1 LHVFPRL
8 RGAVF
13 LLLVALL
20 VGGWPWPACADLVR
34 YRIDLGRS
42 ALTFKATSR
51 VVNADGRFHRFGG
64 DVSVDPR
71 DPTTARISITIEAA
85 SIDTANTKRDN
96 HLRSPDFFWVERHP
110 IVMFES
116 VRAARAGDGG
126 LTVVGQLTLRGV
138 TREIS
143 VPTTVSVNADDF
155 VAEGEF
161 ELKRSD
167 YEITYQSLINPV
179 GDVVH
184 VKFHLRGTRS
194 GS

>member
-1 LHVFPRL
+1 LHVPPRL
-8 RGAVF
+8 RRAVF

-20 VGGWPWPACADLVR
+20 VEGWPWPASADVVR
-34 YRIDLGRS
+34 YRIDLARS

-51 VVNADGRFHRFGG
+51 VVNADGRFHKFGG

-71 DPTTARISITIEAA
+71 DPTTARISITIEGA

-96 HLRSPDFFWVERHP
+96 HLRSPDFFWVERYP
-110 IVMFES
+110 VVTFES
-116 VRAARAGDGG
+116 VRAARANGG

-138 TREIS
+138 TREIL
-143 VPTTVSVNADDF
+143 VPTTVSVTADDF

-167 YEITYQSLINPV
+167 YEITYQSVLNPV

-184 VKFHLRGTRS
+184 VKFLFRGTRA

>member
-1 LHVFPRL
+1 VPL
-8 RGAVF
+8 RVRRTPVVLF
-13 LLLVALL
+13 IALL
-20 VGGWPWPACADLVR
+20 IGGWPRPAGADLVR
-34 YRIDLGRS
+34 YRIDLAQS
-42 ALTFKATSR
+42 ALTFKATSW

-71 DPTTARISITIEAA
+71 DPTTARISIRIEAA

-110 IVMFES
+110 VVVFES
-116 VRAARAGDGG
+116 VRAARANGG
-126 LTVVGQLTLRGV
+126 LAVVGQLTLRGV
-138 TREIS
+138 TQAITVR
-143 VPTTVSVNADDF
+143 TTVSVT
-155 VAEGEF
+155 AEHFEAQGEF

-167 YEITYQSLINPV
+167 YEMNYQSLLNPV

-184 VKFHLRGTRS
+184 VKFVFRGTRG

>member
-1 LHVFPRL
+1 LHVLPRL

-13 LLLVALL
+13 LLVALQ
-20 VGGWPWPACADLVR
+20 VGGWPWPASADPVR
-34 YRIDLGRS
+34 YRIDLARS

-51 VVNADGRFHRFGG
+51 VVNADGHFHKFGG

-71 DPTTARISITIEAA
+71 DPTTARISVTIEGA

-96 HLRSPDFFWVERHP
+96 HLRSPDFFWVERFP
-110 IVMFES
+110 IVTFES
-116 VRAARAGDGG
+116 VRAARSNGG

-138 TREIS
+138 TREIT
-143 VPTTVSVNADDF
+143 VPTTVSVTADSF
-155 VAEGEF
+155 EAQGEF

-167 YEITYQSLINPV
+167 YEMNYQSLLNPV

-184 VKFHLRGTRS
+184 VKFVFRGRRN